1 MTEST
6 TIREDMAQRIS
17 VALSCEVCGA
27 RNYKT
32 TKARR
37 EGSKPLVFKKF
48 CKTCTA
54 HTVHRESK

>member
-1 MTEST
+1 
-6 TIREDMAQRIS
+6 MADRKR
-17 VALSCEVCGA
+17 VALVCDECGA

-37 EGSKPLVFKKF
+37 PDQERLAIKKF
-48 CKTCTA
+48 CPRCNR